1 MKELI
6 YIVEDDEGMREV
18 YQGAFEDAYE
28 IKLFENGKDFFYAFA
43 VKKPDLVILDIMLP
57 EMDGFTILT
66 KIREMDERIPVIC
79 VSAKSDEVS
88 FVKGLNRGADDYMAK
103 PFSVLELMARV
114 KTNLRRAK
122 LYITS
127 ADGFSID
134 NNLYKAFYNGTDLG
148 LTIKEFK
155 LLKIL
160 IGKAGVTVE
169 REELFRDVWGEDYM
183 GETRTLD
190 MHIAAIREMLLTIS
204 INFDKQHHWRLSEIK
219 ELAVTLN
226 LAWEENDFGLAKAM
240 TDMLFKAFQDICY
253 QPFAPISSVAL
264 KCMEII
270 RSHTELYQTALKSI
284 NRHVDKDSPLY
295 RELNL
300 LLMPA

>member
-28 IKLFENGKDFFYAFA
+28 IKLFENGKDFFYTFA

-57 EMDGFTILT
+57 VMDGFTILT

-190 MHIAAIREMLLTIS
+190 MHIAAIREKIKQAGGKYCIITVRS
-204 INFDKQHHWRLSEIK
+204 IGYR
-219 ELAVTLN
+219 
-226 LAWEENDFGLAKAM
+226 
-240 TDMLFKAFQDICY
+240 FQN
-253 QPFAPISSVAL
+253 
-264 KCMEII
+264 K
-270 RSHTELYQTALKSI
+270 
-284 NRHVDKDSPLY
+284 
-295 RELNL
+295 
-300 LLMPA
+300 

>member
-6 YIVEDDEGMREV
+6 YIVEDDEGMQEV
-18 YQGAFEDAYE
+18 YEGTFEDTYDTK
-28 IKLFENGKDFFYAFA
+28 IFENGKDFFDVFN

-57 EMDGFTILT
+57 IMDGFTILT
-66 KIREMDERIPVIC
+66 KIREVDERIPVIC
-79 VSAKSDEVS
+79 VSAKSDEIS
-88 FVKGLNRGADDYMAK
+88 FVKGLNKGADDYMAK

-122 LYITS
+122 LYITN

-134 NNLYKAFYNGTDLG
+134 NNLYKAFYNDIDLG

-190 MHIAAIREMLLTIS
+190 MHIAAVREKI
-204 INFDKQHHWRLSEIK
+204 KQVGGKDCI
-219 ELAVTLN
+219 VTVRGVGYRF
-226 LAWEENDFGLAKAM
+226 ENK
-240 TDMLFKAFQDICY
+240 
-253 QPFAPISSVAL
+253 
-264 KCMEII
+264 
-270 RSHTELYQTALKSI
+270 
-284 NRHVDKDSPLY
+284 
-295 RELNL
+295 
-300 LLMPA
+300 

>member
-18 YQGAFEDAYE
+18 YQGAFEDTYE
-28 IKLFENGKDFFYAFA
+28 IKLFENGKDFFYTFA

-57 EMDGFTILT
+57 VMDGFTILT

-127 ADGFSID
+127 AYGFSID

-160 IGKAGVTVE
+160 IGRAGVTVE

-190 MHIAAIREMLLTIS
+190 MHIAAIREKIKQAGGKDCIITVRS
-204 INFDKQHHWRLSEIK
+204 IGYR
-219 ELAVTLN
+219 
-226 LAWEENDFGLAKAM
+226 
-240 TDMLFKAFQDICY
+240 FQN
-253 QPFAPISSVAL
+253 
-264 KCMEII
+264 K
-270 RSHTELYQTALKSI
+270 
-284 NRHVDKDSPLY
+284 
-295 RELNL
+295 
-300 LLMPA
+300 

>member
-6 YIVEDDEGMREV
+6 YIVEDDEGMQEV

-28 IKLFENGKDFFYAFA
+28 IKLFENGKDFFDAFA

-57 EMDGFTILT
+57 IMDGFTILT

-134 NNLYKAFYNGTDLG
+134 NNLYKAFYNGADLG

-190 MHIAAIREMLLTIS
+190 MHIAAIREKI
-204 INFDKQHHWRLSEIK
+204 KQAGGKDCIVTVRGIGYRFQIK
-219 ELAVTLN
+219 
-226 LAWEENDFGLAKAM
+226 
-240 TDMLFKAFQDICY
+240 
-253 QPFAPISSVAL
+253 
-264 KCMEII
+264 
-270 RSHTELYQTALKSI
+270 
-284 NRHVDKDSPLY
+284 
-295 RELNL
+295 
-300 LLMPA
+300 